1 MRERRA
7 IDGRLLAEQVRRLF
21 GDVALPAIRARAVL
35 WPVATWLLP
44 VHLPIEDEQQE
55 LYLARAQA
63 LPAVPSPSDWRSVLH
78 GRTQVERVQWTDE
91 AHVIVLL
98 RPVELSEEQV
108 GLLRSDGW
116 ELASGDDRVAST
128 D

>member
-1 MRERRA
+1 
-7 IDGRLLAEQVRRLF
+7 VRRLF